1 MVEIRLWKTANRWV
15 SFVWDKQLWQYKYNI
30 DGYAAI
36 TKKSKLV
43 YMRNKIRYIIKK
55 IKKTVDNS
63 NLRWYHI
70 QAVSETNA
78 KQQVFHQIKKK
89 FENKWKK
96 LLTNFKRFDKLDE
109 SLRER
114 YMNFDNWTTKQSR
127 KFPRWWFLAHARAG
141 GADGGWMLALAQKQ
155 TICQMRTG
163 VVRRMTEID
172 VTDKSGAFGRRHQR
186 KRKFQ

>member
-1 MVEIRLWKTANRWV
+1 MPFMVEIRLWKTANRWV

-36 TKKSKLV
+36 TKKIKLV

-63 NLRWYHI
+63 NPRWYHI
-70 QAVSETNA
+70 QAVSENNA

-89 FENKWKK
+89 FGNKWKK
-96 LLTNFKRFDKLDE
+96 LLTNFKRFDRIIE

-127 KFPRWWFLAHARAG
+127 KFLKRIFKNTN
-141 GADGGWMLALAQKQ
+141 QSK
-155 TICQMRTG
+155 TG
-163 VVRRMTEID
+163 RD
-172 VTDKSGAFGRRHQR
+172 NS
-186 KRKFQ
+186 